1 MYTYGYLF
9 YIPVSL
15 VFVLILGVNGFVKK
29 RPFPYYL
36 ISILAII
43 YINKA
48 IELAIFP
55 IFIADIPEFDILF
68 NIKLIPTLGHVN
80 ITQVLLNVLL
90 TFPIGIGLQFV
101 TNFKFKKRAI
111 VAILCGLSFEV
122 LQLILLIVFKP
133 INIFFDMSDLICNIV
148 GTLFGLLMIGLINI
162 FFKRAE
168 PTSSMDKLFD
178 YIKRVCSNCA
188 NKRTSLDFSVR
199 NDN

>member
-15 VFVLILGVNGFVKK
+15 VLVLILGGFGLVKK

-36 ISILAII
+36 ISILVIV
-43 YINKA
+43 YVNKA

-55 IFIADIPEFDILF
+55 IFIEDIPEFDILF
-68 NIKLIPTLGHVN
+68 NIKLIPTLKRVN

-101 TNFKFKKRAI
+101 TNFKFKMRAM
-111 VAILCGLSFEV
+111 VAFFCGMSFEA
-122 LQLILLIVFKP
+122 LQLILLILFKP
-133 INIFFDMSDLICNIV
+133 INIYFDVLDLLCNIAGV
-148 GTLFGLLMIGLINI
+148 LFGMLAIGAVNI
-162 FFKRAE
+162 LFRNVQSASGVE
-168 PTSSMDKLFD
+168 GMFD
-178 YIKRVCSNCA
+178 YIKKVCSNCA
-188 NKRTSLDFSVR
+188 NDRRSLDFDVY